1 MPPSVSP
8 CSAIATAGGVAQLHG
23 ACAYAASN
31 VVTLLNEKTGRTGVT
46 ASSNGSGVS
55 LVANDGRTI
64 SIGASY
70 QGAAVDGA
78 ALGMSNLLGSTAPL
92 SSADTSMSFI
102 STLTLS
108 SPSAFAVSSGSA
120 GNGNFT
126 AMGFKNGNLG
136 ASTDIVNLAKQD
148 LSTQAGAKNVLN
160 VINSAITWVSNQQTA
175 VGGVLSAMD
184 YQTSYLSNTRDN
196 LTASLSNLRSNNDT
210 IGQVTNYSTSIDC
223 HARSSQYQQSTCLEF
238 IKALDS
244 VRASQAASTQ
254 RV

>member
-1 MPPSVSP
+1 
-8 CSAIATAGGVAQLHG
+8 
-23 ACAYAASN
+23 
-31 VVTLLNEKTGRTGVT
+31 
-46 ASSNGSGVS
+46 
-55 LVANDGRTI
+55 
-64 SIGASY
+64 
-70 QGAAVDGA
+70 
-78 ALGMSNLLGSTAPL
+78 
-92 SSADTSMSFI
+92 MSFI

-148 LSTQAGAKNVLN
+148 LSTQAGAKNALN

-196 LTASLSNLRSNNDT
+196 LTASLSNL
-210 IGQVTNYSTSIDC
+210 VSTDYAQTTTQLAKSQIIQQ
-223 HARSSQYQQSTCLEF
+223 ASTAMLAQANISSQLVLSLL
-238 IKALDS
+238 KH
-244 VRASQAASTQ
+244 
-254 RV
+254 